1 MTGLQRLRYHVADD
15 PDEQGTS
22 RQAVT
27 FRDRGG
33 RDDVAIGSF
42 ASDEAAA
49 RYFLEQLLL
58 RDERPVMRSVAAPD
72 RGLDMAQLPLI
83 DQHHLPPTGS
93 RIVRFAQRYQDIPVF
108 GAEALVELDNQRAL
122 ISADARVADLSNVG
136 TAPTIEP
143 TEAIQHVERYTAA
156 DLSEA
161 ALPRPA
167 LEFFH
172 ETATDR
178 WHLTWHIR
186 EVPALPREARV
197 DVADARSS
205 HGIGA
210 HFRASRE
217 RADYLVDAHTGEVLY
232 YFGTNPTIAIPS
244 KCEGFDE
251 DGHLV
256 EFYGAKISEGFSL
269 HDPLRR
275 VRTFDLGL
283 GDIDD
288 TSAPAD
294 PVANCSATFGDEY
307 RAAVTAHRHG
317 ALVQDFYKRVLQRDG
332 IDDHGME
339 LESIVNCSCAD
350 DQPPPEWINACWWNK
365 RMWYGQARDG
375 DGRLVSLARFLDIIA
390 HELTHGVIESTSAV
404 VYRDQSG
411 ALNES
416 FADIFGVIIANWY
429 RAPMPENIHTW
440 EWRIGAG
447 LGAHGAPLRDFSDP
461 SSLGDPAHMSSYWWT
476 KQDLGGVHAN
486 SNIHNKAVY
495 GMLTS
500 VGPNGDAVLSVEE
513 WTVILYMALMHLP
526 RIARFEDARQK
537 TIDVVRVYLAGDP
550 QRMAS
555 AEAAAAAAYDSVGI
569 S

>member
-15 PDEQGTS
+15 PDEQGAS
-22 RQAVT
+22 REAVT
-27 FRDRGG
+27 FRGQGG
-33 RDDVAIGSF
+33 HDDVATSSF
-42 ASDEAAA
+42 GSDEAAA

-72 RGLDMAQLPLI
+72 RGPDMGQLALI
-83 DQHHLPPTGS
+83 GAHDLPATS
-93 RIVRFAQRYQDIPVF
+93 SHIVRFTQYYQDIPVF

-122 ISADARVADLSNVG
+122 ISADARVADLSDVG

-143 TEAIQHVERYTAA
+143 TEAIQHVERYTDA
-156 DLSEA
+156 DLSVT
-161 ALPRPA
+161 ALPQPT

-197 DVADARSS
+197 DVANARSS

-232 YFGTNPTIAIPS
+232 YFGTSPTIAIPS
-244 KCEGFDE
+244 KCKGLDE
-251 DGHLV
+251 DGDLV
-256 EFYGAKISEGFSL
+256 EFYGAKVSEGFSL

-275 VRTFDLGL
+275 VRTFDLEL

-288 TSAPAD
+288 ATTPAD
-294 PVANCSATFGDEY
+294 PVANWSATFGDEY

-317 ALVQDFYKRVLQRDG
+317 ALVQDFYKRILQRDG

-339 LESIVNCSCAD
+339 LESIVNCSCAE

-375 DGRLVSLARFLDIIA
+375 NGRLVSLARFLDIIA
-390 HELTHGVIESTSAV
+390 HELTHGVIESTSDV

-416 FADIFGVIIANWY
+416 FADTFGMIIANWY
-429 RAPMPENIHTW
+429 RAPMPENIRTW

-447 LGAHGAPLRDFSDP
+447 LGAHGASLRDFADP
-461 SSLGDPAHMSSYWWT
+461 SSLGDPAHMDDYLWT

-486 SNIHNKAVY
+486 SNIHNKAVH

-500 VGPNGDAVLSVEE
+500 VAPGGDTVLSAEE

-550 QRMAS
+550 QRMAA
-555 AEAAAAAAYDSVGI
+555 AEAAVAAAYDSVGI
-569 S
+569 D